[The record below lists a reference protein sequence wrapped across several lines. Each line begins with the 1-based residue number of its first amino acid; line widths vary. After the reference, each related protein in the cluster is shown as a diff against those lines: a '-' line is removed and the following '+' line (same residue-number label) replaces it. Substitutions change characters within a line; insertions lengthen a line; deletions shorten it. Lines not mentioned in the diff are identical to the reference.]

1 MGMIK
6 STSIQPVP
14 LLSAYSLLRRT
25 GLLAICWLL
34 AAGSL
39 VGQAAKLKKAE
50 QQYRAG
56 NFSAAIELYL
66 PLAEK
71 DGLPEAK
78 LGLAEAYRQIGDFH
92 TAAQWYAQAINQP
105 ACQAEHKLHYALSL
119 LQLDRCEAAQE
130 VLAEYLKLKPYDARR
145 AEFADVCAEQERLRH
160 KLKGQA
166 EVELMPFNSPYA
178 DFAPA
183 FYKEGVVFTS
193 ERETDNRGRRFTKL
207 FVVSRSEDAYA
218 APEQFGGAINARFH
232 QGTAT
237 FNQDF
242 SEIYFTRTRYLESPD
257 KLNRLEISSARRLA
271 VGGWSELAALPISS
285 DDFSV
290 AHPALSPDGQRL
302 YFSSDRP
309 GGFGGRDLYY
319 SSFENGQW
327 GAPVNLG
334 PAVNSAG
341 DEVFPFAASD
351 GKLYFSSGGHF
362 GLGGQDIFWSREQED
377 GLWSKPENLGY
388 PINTEFDDFSFIL
401 MPDGAAGYFTSNRPG
416 GIGGDDIYFFR
427 KTGRLAQVDIVD
439 LDSGEPI
446 AGARLWDDCTQ
457 SERQAD
463 AHGRLYLRL
472 PECCTLTGKAEGFQE
487 RVLAVCPEE
496 GKPLAD
502 TLFIALALELRSVT
516 DESAEPALAAAEE
529 TAAAAPGL
537 LAAIPS
543 ADGAMLRGTVFSQ
556 VTGKPIFQAQL
567 KLFGSNCSDPPIV
580 STDRQGRFAIPLEAG
595 CCYQVR
601 AERDSYFSKNLD
613 KKICFQTAE
622 APPALNIFLT
632 PYAIDA
638 ASEGEGA
645 SADPA
650 QEEAAFGFKSKPGED
665 SSLSFT
671 INVYYDTGRSSV
683 RSESVPE
690 LVNLLHLLQDNPDI
704 ILEVSSHTDANGAE
718 SFNQQLSQRRADAV
732 VKYLVGKG
740 IQRERL
746 IAIGHGESRLANH
759 CADGVPCTEEEHAEN
774 RRTEFRVVGR
784 LSF

>member
-1 MGMIK
+1 MGKMK
-6 STSIQPVP
+6 STSTRLA
-14 LLSAYSLLRRT
+14 LLLHAPSLRRRA

-39 VGQAAKLKKAE
+39 AGQAAKLKKAE

-56 NFSAAIELYL
+56 NFSAAIELYH

-78 LGLAEAYRQIGDFH
+78 LGLAESYRQIGDFH
-92 TAAQWYAQAINQP
+92 AAAQWYAQAVSLP
-105 ACQAEHKLHYALSL
+105 ECQAEHKLHYALSL

-130 VLAEYLKLKPYDARR
+130 VLTDYLKLKPYDARR
-145 AEFADVCAEQERLRH
+145 AEFSAVCAQQERLRH

-207 FVVSRSEDAYA
+207 FVVSRSEDAYS
-218 APEQFGGAINARFH
+218 APELFAGTFNARFH

-290 AHPALSPDGQRL
+290 AHPALSPDGKRL

-334 PAVNSAG
+334 PAVNTAG
-341 DEVFPFAASD
+341 DEVFPFAAAD
-351 GKLYFSSGGHF
+351 GKLYFSSDGHF
-362 GLGGQDIFWSREQED
+362 GLGGQDIFWSREQDE
-377 GLWSKPENLGY
+377 GLWGKPENLGY
-388 PINTEFDDFSFIL
+388 PINTEHDDFSFIL
-401 MPDGAAGYFTSNRPG
+401 APDGAAGYFTSNRPG

-427 KTGRLAQVDIVD
+427 KTGRLAQVDLVD

-446 AGARLWDDCTQ
+446 AGARLWDACTQ

-463 AHGRLYLRL
+463 ANGRLYLRL
-472 PECCTLTGKAEGFQE
+472 PECCTLTGKAEGYQE
-487 RVLAVCPEE
+487 RALEACPEE
-496 GKPLAD
+496 GKPIAD
-502 TLFIALALELRSVT
+502 TLFIALALELRSPT
-516 DESAEPALAAAEE
+516 DEIAAPALPAQEA
-529 TAAAAPGL
+529 AAAAPGV

-543 ADGAMLRGTVFSQ
+543 SGGTMLQGTVFSQ
-556 VTGKPIFQAQL
+556 ATGKPIFQAQL
-567 KLFGSNCSDPPIV
+567 KLFGSKCSDPPIV

-613 KKICFQTAE
+613 KKICLQADN
-622 APPALNIFLT
+622 APAALNIFLT

-645 SADPA
+645 SVDAS
-650 QEEAAFGFKSKPGED
+650 QEEAAFGFKSKSGED

-671 INVYYDTGRSSV
+671 VNVYYDTGRSSV

-690 LVNLLHLLQDNPDI
+690 LVKLLHLLQDNPEI
-704 ILEVSSHTDANGAE
+704 ILEISSHTDANG
-718 SFNQQLSQRRADAV
+718 SDLFNQQLSQRRADAV

-746 IAIGHGESRLANH
+746 IAIGHGESRLSNH